1 MEREEI
7 VRVRVKGGG
16 AAAFA
21 AGQKYALKLG
31 AGATA
36 DKWDGGAPITR
47 AEFDAVLA
55 PTGIFEVAEEKAS
68 PQRAQRAAEI

>member
-7 VRVRVKGGG
+7 VRVRAKNGG
-16 AAAFA
+16 AVNFA
-21 AGQKYALKLG
+21 AGQKYALRVA

-36 DKWDGGAPITR
+36 DKWADGAPITR

-55 PTGIFEVAEEKAS
+55 PTGIFEEEKTE
-68 PQRAQRAAEI
+68 PQRAQRLAEKG